1 MDQDYSTIIDICG
14 KKPEGIEL
22 IDPGNDPSFIF
33 TPDPNFSTIAL
44 FDIDGNTVNMN
55 SWVECAHYVKGGWLD
70 SVSAFINYEKYT
82 FFFLVAITMAY
93 LIGRRFMKKQI
104 KNEY

>member
-1 MDQDYSTIIDICG
+1 
-14 KKPEGIEL
+14 
-22 IDPGNDPSFIF
+22 
-33 TPDPNFSTIAL
+33 
-44 FDIDGNTVNMN
+44 MN

-82 FFFLVAITMAY
+82 FFFLVAITIAY
-93 LIGRRFMKKQI
+93 SIGRRFMKKQI